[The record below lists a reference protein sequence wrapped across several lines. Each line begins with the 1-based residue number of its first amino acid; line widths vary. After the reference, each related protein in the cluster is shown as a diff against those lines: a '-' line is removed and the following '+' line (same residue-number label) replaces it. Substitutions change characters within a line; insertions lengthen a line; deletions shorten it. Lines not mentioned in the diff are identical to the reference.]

1 MNKDAEEPT
10 PVTATSLA
18 LDVAALAAADRT
30 SALSRE
36 TDWSGLWFDL
46 IEKESG
52 DYVGM
57 RAAHVPASG
66 KKAVWHFLTHSSRDG
81 IGALVEL
88 MRRGNP
94 DADIP
99 MPRLKGTSQPPRL
112 TQVGALLRLMAVWP
126 RCARW
131 RTHDRAWT
139 PPAGV
144 PRPGTAVAARTLDAE
159 QTRRVEE
166 RARTERV
173 SFNSLL
179 LAALGRATQSEL
191 GEGPAYWMMPVNMRG
206 PVAKADESANHT
218 AYLRVNVARDATP
231 AGVQATIK
239 RCFANNEHW
248 GSWLFLHIGRVVG
261 HTGMKLIYRTEL
273 ARWRGCLWAGASRTS
288 APGTAAASGS
298 SPLPSP
304 SRARSPRGLSSATA
318 ISASP
323 STRTP
328 RSPRTPSG
336 RTRSWTAG
344 SLSWLA
350 SQPDPS
356 APRAFTTTGATG
368 TMRGSANDRVSWPL
382 RAPSSGKAKATRSIR
397 RRSCRRARR

>member
-1 MNKDAEEPT
+1 MNQDAEEPT
-10 PVTATSLA
+10 PVIATSLD
-18 LDVAALAAADRT
+18 LDVAALAAADRM

-57 RAAHVPASG
+57 RAAHVPAPG
-66 KKAVWHFLTHSSRDG
+66 KHVAWHFLTHSSRDG

-94 DADIP
+94 GADIP
-99 MPRLKGTSQPPRL
+99 MPRLKHTSQPARL
-112 TQVGALLRLMAVWP
+112 AQVGALLRLMAVWP

-131 RTHDRAWT
+131 KTHDRAWT
-139 PPAGV
+139 PPGGV

-159 QTRRVEE
+159 QTRRLEE
-166 RARTERV
+166 RARADRV

-191 GEGPAYWMMPVNMRG
+191 SDGPAYWMMPVNMRG

-261 HTGMKLIYRTEL
+261 HAGMKLIYRTEL
-273 ARWRGCLWAGASRTS
+273 ARWRGCLWAGAFSNLGTWNGCGEWLV
-288 APGTAAASGS
+288 APPVAKSCPLGAGAIVCNGKLGLTIDAHASIAKDAVWTKA
-298 SPLPSP
+298 LMD
-304 SRARSPRGLSSATA
+304 RWIAELARLAT
-318 ISASP
+318 
-323 STRTP
+323 
-328 RSPRTPSG
+328 
-336 RTRSWTAG
+336 
-344 SLSWLA
+344 
-350 SQPDPS
+350 
-356 APRAFTTTGATG
+356 
-368 TMRGSANDRVSWPL
+368 
-382 RAPSSGKAKATRSIR
+382 
-397 RRSCRRARR
+397 